1 MVGCEPLHFAERG
14 AVQGLETPPLW
25 GSQLSGN
32 LERREV
38 GQGAPYAVQL
48 RLELYGSG
56 RQRRAG
62 VVVAPQML
70 ERGAQHLL
78 PIGRARSAP
87 RRDDHQRL
95 PSAKSVLADAVEQLV
110 LLVVR

>member
-1 MVGCEPLHFAERG
+1 MVGR
-14 AVQGLETPPLW
+14 ETPPLW

-38 GQGAPYAVQL
+38 GQGVPYAVQL
-48 RLELYGSG
+48 RLELRGSG

-62 VVVAPQML
+62 VVVVAPQML

-78 PIGRARSAP
+78 PIGRAGSAP
-87 RRDDHQRL
+87 GPNEHLRL
-95 PSAKSVLADAVEQLV
+95 PSAKSVLPDALEQRV